1 MRGRGDDDVG
11 EVLTRS
17 AVKETTIWFVG
28 KRPQTEFSN
37 PALWLASLGEDNV
50 SVLRSDTHRVTY
62 HTNYMS
68 VGAINKYG
76 DESSRVWYPWHTI
89 LRVEEKWLH
98 RGGTV
103 EIRSKF
109 TVGEDTK

>member
-1 MRGRGDDDVG
+1 MG

-17 AVKETTIWFVG
+17 AVKETTIWFVVG
-28 KRPQTEFSN
+28 KGYVDKEVAEVPVEQF
-37 PALWLASLGEDNV
+37 
-50 SVLRSDTHRVTY
+50 RSDTHKVTF
-62 HTNYMS
+62 HSNYIS
-68 VGAINKYG
+68 VAVIDKYG

-89 LRVEEKWLH
+89 FLVEEKSLH